1 MKKQCFSYLILFT
14 IIVNLI
20 PTNCAM
26 AENQRKPIQEICQMT
41 QPDWEADC
49 ATASRNTIHIKTKV
63 NVPNVEKLPVLLVLR
78 HRKLSDIFFSDYDD
92 PEIYIS
98 RYGDNTLTLGYKYDF
113 DIPDR
118 FNPVR
123 VDFNMKYYYPSTV
136 HVNGEPQIDG
146 DSHAKDNVYSAQEAY
161 DYLLDK
167 YQTVMRTYGIRE
179 EAYDFKPQYMNTL
192 GLYYDG
198 KQIIDHEGYE
208 FFGRQVLH
216 GIGIAGNISH
226 IYYNY
231 MNRRSYGFEGIYE
244 NKIDLAFSSPESYW
258 LIAMLWEETGVLYDD
273 IHILSFDEIK
283 PSLEE
288 LIIQD
293 HIVEIY
299 EVELSYLAYYNEV
312 RDGKKGMILVPTW
325 VIHSQYKFKPDDINR
340 GDEDVFHNSGYQML
354 AINAQTG
361 ELYDLLRTDKSRSDC
376 PKIIVPLIE

>member
-1 MKKQCFSYLILFT
+1 MKKQYFVWLVLIS
-14 IIVNLI
+14 IITNMF
-20 PTNCAM
+20 PMNCAM
-26 AENQRKPIQEICQMT
+26 AENQRKPIREIYQTT
-41 QPDWEADC
+41 QQDWETDY
-49 ATASRNTIHIKTKV
+49 ATASGNTIHIKTKV
-63 NVPNVEKLPVLLVLR
+63 NVPNVEKLPVLSVLR
-78 HRKLSDIFFSDYDD
+78 HRKLSGNFLSDYDGAGID
-92 PEIYIS
+92 CHPHS
-98 RYGDNTLTLGYKYDF
+98 DNTINLSYKYDF
-113 DIPDR
+113 RIPDR

-123 VDFNMKYYYPSTV
+123 VDFNMKYFYPSTV
-136 HVNGEPQIDG
+136 HVNGGPQIDG
-146 DSHAKDNVYSAQEAY
+146 DSHAKDNAYSAQEAY

-167 YQTVMRTYGIRE
+167 YQTVMRTYGISE
-179 EAYDFKPQYMNTL
+179 ETYDFKPQYMNTL

-198 KQIIDHEGYE
+198 KQIIGHEGYE
-208 FFGRQVLH
+208 FFGRQVLR

-273 IHILSFDEIK
+273 IHILPFDEIK
-283 PSLEE
+283 PALEE

-299 EVELSYLAYYNEV
+299 EVELAYLAYYNEA

-325 VIHSQYKFKPDDINR
+325 VVHSQYKFKPDDINM

-361 ELYDLLRTDKSRSDC
+361 EMYDLLRTDKSRSDC
-376 PKIIVPLIE
+376 PKIIVP